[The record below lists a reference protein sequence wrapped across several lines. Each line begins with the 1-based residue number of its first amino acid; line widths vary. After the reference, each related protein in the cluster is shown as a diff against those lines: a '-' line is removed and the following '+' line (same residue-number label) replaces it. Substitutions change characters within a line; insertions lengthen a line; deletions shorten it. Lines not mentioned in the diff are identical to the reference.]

1 MMRSIKIE
9 MAGEKANLYT
19 PYNSEFVK
27 AIKGVGGA
35 RWNRDKRAWTIPA
48 ESIDVAREIMER
60 IYGESD
66 VTTGNMVTIRIKA
79 KESMD
84 AWHDGIYAFGVSLA
98 HASGR
103 DSGARVGENAML
115 VEGNIDSDGSVKNW
129 TTYVGEGAIFQI
141 TIPESKF
148 EACKKEEEEW
158 WEITTMQQGKE
169 ERRTSLIQ
177 EREKLLNRVKEIE
190 KELADLGD

>member
-1 MMRSIKIE
+1 MCKIRVE

-27 AIKGVGGA
+27 AIKGIGGA
-35 RWNRDKRAWTIPA
+35 RWNRDKRAWSIPV
-48 ESIDVAREIMER
+48 ESVDVAREIMQR
-60 IYGESD
+60 VYGESD
-66 VTTGNMVTIRIKA
+66 VTTGKKVTIRIKA

-115 VEGNIDSDGSVKNW
+115 VEGSIDSNGSMKNW
-129 TTYVGEGAIFQI
+129 TTYVAEGTIFQI
-141 TIPESKF
+141 TIPESKL
-148 EACKKEEEEW
+148 EACREEEAEW
-158 WEITTMQQGKE
+158 WEITVLQQGKE
-169 ERRTSLIQ
+169 EKKTSLIQ